1 MMITIRAY
9 FGGAPIY
16 ELVGLNR
23 LMQEYCEMI
32 DLCWAQL

>member
-1 MMITIRAY
+1 MITIRAY

-23 LMQEYCEMI
+23 LMQEYCEK
-32 DLCWAQL
+32 LSTGSVF